1 MVENEQ
7 MSNLNF
13 IMLWGFILFVLGAI
27 GAIQIGILEGL
38 IVIIISG
45 GLLMIIGVM
54 FLCYLAIIDKLKS

>member
-54 FLCYLAIIDKLKS
+54 FLCYIAIIDKLKS

>member
-38 IVIIISG
+38 IVIIIFG